1 MKLSMYFSL
10 DEMTLSQTAIRA
22 GIDNT
27 PTDMAMGNLHRLTR
41 ELDRVR
47 VILGAPVHI
56 SSGYRCAELN
66 ARVGG
71 SLRSAHMFGRAADF
85 TCPAFGPPRK
95 IVETLKAELVEF
107 DQLICEYDRW
117 VHFGIHEFDGVPRR
131 QVLEI
136 DANGARVFA

>member
-1 MKLSMYFSL
+1 MYFSL

-27 PTDMAMGNLHRLTR
+27 PNDMAMGNLHRLTR

-56 SSGYRCAELN
+56 SSGYRSLELN

-71 SLRSAHMFGRAADF
+71 SGRSAHMFGRAADF
-85 TCPAFGPPRK
+85 TCPAFGTPRK
-95 IVETLKAELVEF
+95 IVETLKAEMVEF
-107 DQLICEYDRW
+107 DQLICEFDRW
-117 VHFGIHEFDGVPRR
+117 VHFGIHEFDAVPRH

-136 DANGARVFA
+136 DAKGTRPFEVTK

>member
-1 MKLSMYFSL
+1 MKLSIYFTL

-27 PTDMAMGNLHRLTR
+27 PNDMAMRNLHRLAR

-56 SSGYRCAELN
+56 SSGHRCAELN

-71 SLRSAHMFGRAADF
+71 SLKSAHMFGRAADF
-85 TCPAFGPPRK
+85 TCPDVGPPRK
-95 IVETLKAELVEF
+95 IVEKLKAEMVEF
-107 DQLICEYDRW
+107 DQLICEFDRW
-117 VHFGIHEFDGVPRR
+117 VHFGIHEFDAVPRH
-131 QVLEI
+131 QVLQI
-136 DANGARVFA
+136 DANGTRVFV

>member
-1 MKLSMYFSL
+1 MYFTL
-10 DEMTLSQTAIRA
+10 DEMTLSQTAIRN

-27 PTDMAMGNLHRLTR
+27 PNDMAMGNLHRLTR

-56 SSGYRCAELN
+56 SSGYRCPELN
-66 ARVGG
+66 ARAGG
-71 SLRSAHMFGRAADF
+71 SPKSAHMFGRAVDF
-85 TCPAFGPPRK
+85 TCPSFGPPRA
-95 IVETLKAELVEF
+95 IVETLKAEMVEF

-117 VHFGIHEFDGVPRR
+117 VHFGIHEFDAVPRR

-136 DANGARVFA
+136 DAKGTRVFA

>member
-10 DEMTLSQTAIRA
+10 DEMTLSQTAIRN

-27 PTDMAMGNLHRLTR
+27 PNEMAMGNLHRLAR

-56 SSGYRCAELN
+56 SSGYRSLELN
-66 ARVGG
+66 TRVGG
-71 SLRSAHMFGRAADF
+71 SGRSAHMFGRAADF
-85 TCPAFGPPRK
+85 TCPGFGPPRK
-95 IVETLKAELVEF
+95 IVETLKAEMVEF
-107 DQLICEYDRW
+107 DQLICEFDRW
-117 VHFGIHEFDGVPRR
+117 VHFGIHEFDAIPRR

-136 DANGARVFA
+136 DAKGTRGFA

>member
-1 MKLSMYFSL
+1 MYFSL
-10 DEMTLSQTAIRA
+10 DEMTLSQTAIRN

-27 PTDMAMGNLHRLTR
+27 PNDMAMGNLHRLTR

-56 SSGYRCAELN
+56 SSGYRCPELN
-66 ARVGG
+66 TRVGG
-71 SLRSAHMFGRAADF
+71 SPRSAHMFGRAADF
-85 TCPAFGPPRK
+85 TCPAFGPARK
-95 IVETLKAELVEF
+95 IVETLKAEMVEF

-136 DANGARVFA
+136 DAKGTRMFA